1 MTFASLFNFIR
12 TGVFVI
18 LLNDYL
24 KRTYPEDY
32 NNALVSGSL
41 KAIHLYSKLQI
52 IGAKIY
58 PQIKEFID
66 TNPFLRKIFD
76 EIYKKKIINEICQ
89 VKPSEIYIKP
99 ITTTISDIHFEE
111 TDNKKEKEKEKEK
124 EESCFYI
131 FSDNINVVNK
141 CVNRVFLYSQP
152 FATTNYEVSNVK
164 FMLLEVRIN
173 GSTYKIDLKNGQSNY
188 YIVNNIFDRNF
199 FIYYL
204 NNYKICNLTS
214 EELAQI
220 EKFDIKLIDQDV
232 NIRELEITD
241 KKFILLKKD
250 EYIY

>member
-1 MTFASLFNFIR
+1 MTLASLINFVR
-12 TGVFVI
+12 TGVFVV

-24 KRTYPEDY
+24 KRTYPEEY
-32 NNALVSGSL
+32 NNALVISTL

-52 IGAKIY
+52 ICNNKYA
-58 PQIKEFID
+58 QLKECID
-66 TNPFLRKIFD
+66 ANPFLKEIFD
-76 EIYKKKIINEICQ
+76 EIYKKNVQNEICQ
-89 VKPSEIYIKP
+89 VKPGELYIKP
-99 ITTTISDIHFEE
+99 ITKTICDIHFEE
-111 TDNKKEKEKEKEK
+111 TDD
-124 EESCFYI
+124 CFYI
-131 FSDNINVVNK
+131 FSDNVNAVNK

-164 FMLLEVRIN
+164 FMLLEVKLN
-173 GSTYKIDLKNGQSNY
+173 GMSYKIDLKNEESNY
-188 YIVNNIFDRNF
+188 YIVNNIFDKNF

-204 NNYKICNLTS
+204 NNYQILTS
-214 EELAQI
+214 EDLLQV

>member
-76 EIYKKKIINEICQ
+76 EIYK
-89 VKPSEIYIKP
+89 KP

>member
-1 MTFASLFNFIR
+1 MTLAALINFIR
-12 TGVFVI
+12 TGVFVV

-24 KRTYPEDY
+24 KRTYPEEY
-32 NNALVSGSL
+32 NNALVISTL

-52 IGAKIY
+52 ICTNKYG
-58 PQIKEFID
+58 QIKECID
-66 TNPFLRKIFD
+66 ANPLLKQIFD
-76 EIYKKKIINEICQ
+76 EIYKKNIQNEICQ
-89 VKPSEIYIKP
+89 VKPGEMYIKP

-111 TDNKKEKEKEKEK
+111 TDKDKDKDADD
-124 EESCFYI
+124 CFYI
-131 FSDNINVVNK
+131 FSDFINADNK

-164 FMLLEVRIN
+164 FMLLEVKLN
-173 GSTYKIDLKNGQSNY
+173 GNSYKIDLKNEQSNY
-188 YIVNNIFDRNF
+188 YIVNNIFDKNF

-204 NNYKICNLTS
+204 NKYQILTR
-214 EELAQI
+214 EDLLQI

-232 NIRELEITD
+232 NIREIEITD